1 MTAPDTLRLV
11 RWTVSSGS
19 NVQSRAA
26 VIIEGGDGSWQASAT
41 GNGAIDALLEAV
53 DDALRPVLG
62 GVARILAYDV
72 HALAEG
78 PDAEGVV
85 TVRVRPPDEATG
97 ERRTGEF
104 TASARS
110 TNILAASVEA
120 YVAAIAA
127 MLGAASWSDAVA
139 VAGAKAP
146 RKAAPRRERA
156 QFDRTAADAD
166 SAAPDWFE
174 G

>member
-1 MTAPDTLRLV
+1 MTAPDSLHLV

-53 DDALRPVLG
+53 DEALRPVLG
-62 GVARILAYDV
+62 GEARIVAYDV

-97 ERRTGEF
+97 ERGTGEY

-110 TNILAASVEA
+110 TNIVAASVEA

-127 MLGAASWSDAVA
+127 MLGAESWSDAVEI
-139 VAGAKAP
+139 AGAKAP
-146 RKAAPRRERA
+146 KRTAPRRERA
-156 QFDRTAADAD
+156 EYDRAAADA
-166 SAAPDWFE
+166 AVPDWFE